1 MVRERLEYLYG
12 HGNPRRRYVGVYV
25 DEEPTF
31 NLSLKK
37 NGYMVLVHDCET
49 SGGRPVADHLW
60 AFFPESMVSNG
71 YRYGHFFVFDATV
84 YEYRHK
90 SGMVDYSLVSGDNGR
105 KLCFIKDHRLCE
117 ISVKA

>member
-60 AFFPESMVSNG
+60 AFFPESMVSHG

-90 SGMVDYSLVSGDNGR
+90 GGKVDYSLVSWDSGR
-105 KLCFIKDHRLCE
+105 KLCFIKDHRMLE
-117 ISVKA
+117 IPVKA